1 MEVKEVAKTL
11 IEQGGSYLRHR
22 SDVANTKNALPLTR
36 ESFNGKYIEM
46 DFSENI
52 AMKLKFEVQDAHF
65 SGKQYSLHRS
75 VVEPGTQKYFY
86 HLSDDRTHGP
96 EFVHEVL
103 VDLFDKLSIKNKT
116 TMIKSDN
123 APTQYKNKY
132 AFNSMQTLSNDYNV
146 KIVGI
151 YDATGHGKSL
161 IDAMSSL
168 GVKSILRRE
177 VIGSD

>member
-52 AMKLKFEVQDAHF
+52 AMKPKFEVQDAHF